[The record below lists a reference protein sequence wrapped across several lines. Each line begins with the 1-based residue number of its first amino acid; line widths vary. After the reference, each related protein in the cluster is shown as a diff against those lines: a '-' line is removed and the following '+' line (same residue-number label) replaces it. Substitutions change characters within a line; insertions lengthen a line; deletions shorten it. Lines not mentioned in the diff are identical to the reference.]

1 MIKVMNIGAL
11 IMDERLQSRAE
22 INEDTVS
29 EYAENIKAGDE
40 FPPVLAF
47 FDGISYYL
55 ADGYHRVH
63 AHKRADKVSILCDI
77 ENGTIRDAILRS
89 LNVNSKHG
97 MRRTNADKRKSVMVM
112 LNDEQWRKWSNSEI
126 ARQCDVSVSLVAS
139 LRAGDSPSE
148 IKYTTKTGKVAIKA
162 KAAGR
167 PVKELDLKEPAK
179 PEPEKIESEEF
190 DPRDELIERLT
201 QENSDLTFSLAVSI
215 IGGSEEEQQ
224 EVREMIDGLREQVRV
239 LNIELV
245 AVKQSRDM
253 FQQENS
259 QLKQQ
264 CASYARQLKKLQP

>member
-63 AHKRADKVSILCDI
+63 AHKRADKVSILCDV

-139 LRAGDSPSE
+139 LRVGDSPSE

-179 PEPEKIESEEF
+179 PEPEKIEIEEF

-201 QENSDLTFSLAVSI
+201 QENSDLTFNLAVSI

-224 EVREMIDGLREQVRV
+224 EVREMIDGLREQIRV

-264 CASYARQLKKLQP
+264 CASYARQLKKAQP